1 MASYYV
7 DSYAGSDFIDQTHS
21 TFSDG
26 VFKATT
32 GTSGSNEL
40 TKTGAFSGLYVGDII
55 RLEDDGSGDVV
66 VASYEIAQVVSTDVI
81 RLTADITG
89 GATETVSDVKAVV
102 HTASESLPYGN
113 ITTFMASG
121 ISIVANDIIY
131 IGNDKECK
139 HRSGLTNGWTWSNV
153 TTSNQQQAISF
164 RAYAPGNSG
173 GAAFVKTRADGTTTP
188 IAKINGNGNSYITG
202 TGTTGKYCGFVG
214 IEFYNTTSWLIYSSH
229 GWSFVDCKFHDGTGS
244 YLIFGAGQGNAFINC
259 EFDGTDTGPSTA
271 AIYLNFA
278 STVHGSY
285 FHDFN
290 HDMID
295 LVNSTA
301 TISFN
306 LFENIG
312 ISAIKFGDRDYINI
326 EYNTFIGTNDNV
338 IGLWIWNAGSYQNH
352 IRHNIF
358 ADFGGTGTNPA
369 GVTGGT
375 GIYIEPN
382 SNCSIL
388 GPNAFYNC
396 TNDVDNDGGYNPMLE
411 FTNVSLSSDPFVDAG
426 AGDYALDT
434 GSDAFASTDNMT
446 LDDSETKLSYGAVQQ
461 VQAGGG
467 GGQTSHVSVGG

>member
-1 MASYYV
+1 MANFYI
-7 DSYAGSDFIDQTHS
+7 DAYAGSDFGVDHS
-21 TFSDG
+21 TFTDG
-26 VFKATT
+26 AFLATT
-32 GTSGSNEL
+32 GTYQNQL
-40 TKTGAFSGLYVGDII
+40 TKTGAFSGLNAGNLI
-55 RLEDDGSGDVV
+55 RLQDNGSGDVV
-66 VASYEIAQVVSTDVI
+66 TGTYEIAVAVSADVI
-81 RLTADITG
+81 ALTSDITG
-89 GATETVSDVKAVV
+89 GATETVTDVKAEA
-102 HTASESLPYGN
+102 HDASISKPYGGVQ
-113 ITTFMASG
+113 TFLSDSFTIA
-121 ISIVANDIIY
+121 ANDIIY

-139 HRSGLTNGWTWSNV
+139 NRSGTTWSWSNV
-153 TTSNQQQAISF
+153 TTSNQQQAISM

-202 TGTTGKYCGFVG
+202 TGTSGKYCGFVG
-214 IEFYNTTSWLIYSSH
+214 IEFYNTTNWLIYSSH

-244 YLIFGAGQGNAFINC
+244 YLVFGAGQGNAFINC
-259 EFDGTDTGPSTA
+259 EFDGTDTGSSTA
-271 AIYLNFA
+271 ALYLNFA

-388 GPNAFYNC
+388 GPNAFYNN

-411 FTNVSLSSDPFVDAG
+411 FTNVSLSSDPFVDAS

>member
-1 MASYYV
+1 MASYYI
-7 DSYAGSDFIDQTHS
+7 DSYAGSDFGVDHS
-21 TFSDG
+21 TFTDG
-26 VFKATT
+26 EFKATT
-32 GTSGSNEL
+32 GASGNNQL
-40 TKTGAFSGLYVGDII
+40 TKTGAFSGLNAGDLI
-55 RLEDDGSGDVV
+55 RLQDNGSGDVV
-66 VASYEIAQVVSTDVI
+66 TATYEIASAISSDVI
-81 RLTADITG
+81 LLTADITG
-89 GATETVSDVKAVV
+89 GGAETVTDVKAEA
-102 HTASESLPYGN
+102 HDASISKPYGGVQ
-113 ITTFMASG
+113 TFLSDSFTIA
-121 ISIVANDIIY
+121 ANDIIY

-139 HRSGLTNGWTWSNV
+139 NRSGTTWSWSNV
-153 TTSNQQQAISF
+153 TTSNQQQAISM

-188 IAKINGNGNSYITG
+188 IAKINGNGNTYITG
-202 TGTTGKYCGFVG
+202 TGTSGKYCGFVG

-244 YLIFGAGQGNAFINC
+244 YLVFGAGQGNAFINC
-259 EFDGTDTGPSTA
+259 EFDGTDTGSSTA
-271 AIYLNFA
+271 ALYMNFA

-312 ISAIKFGDRDYINI
+312 ISAITFGDRDYINI
-326 EYNTFIGTNDNV
+326 EYNTFIGGNDNV
-338 IGLWIWNAGSYQNH
+338 IGLWVRNASSYQNH

-358 ADFGGTGTNPA
+358 ANFGGTGTNPA
-369 GVTGGT
+369 GVSGGT

-388 GPNAFYNC
+388 GPNAFYDC
-396 TNDVDNDGGYNPMLE
+396 TNEVDNDGGYNPMLE
-411 FTNVSLSSDPFVDAG
+411 FTNVSLSSDPFVDAS